1 MQCPHC
7 GISFHDEPVLH
18 ELKYPKVTDFYSNK
32 KSRIEYQRC
41 PNCKNLII
49 FFITWHDVESWIDEL
64 DEMGYY
70 EEIDYKSLI
79 YPKSSSRPS
88 RPDEVP
94 EEYAADYKEA
104 YEVIDIS
111 PKASAALSRR
121 CLQLILRDKAGV
133 KHGDLSNEIQEVLD
147 QGTLP
152 PYLSQHLDAVRI
164 IGNFAA
170 HPNKCKTT
178 GEITSVEPGEAQ
190 WCLDILE
197 GLFNFYFVQPAIM
210 QNKSDNLNK
219 KLQKFEKPPMKSPK
233 T

>member
-1 MQCPHC
+1 MKCPHC
-7 GISFHDEPVLH
+7 EVSFHDDPVLH
-18 ELKYPKVTDFYSNK
+18 ELEYPKVKDFYSNK
-32 KSRIEYQRC
+32 KWRIEYQRC
-41 PNCKNLII
+41 PNCKKLVISLINYHYCQ
-49 FFITWHDVESWIDEL
+49 FFNDAADVMDE
-64 DEMGYY
+64 Y
-70 EEIDYKSLI
+70 EEIDSNLLI
-79 YPKSSSRPS
+79 YPKSSSQPS
-88 RPDEVP
+88 CPDEVP
-94 EEYAADYKEA
+94 KEYAADYREA
-104 YEVIDIS
+104 CEVVDIS

-133 KHGDLSNEIQEVLD
+133 KHGDLSKEIQEVLD

-152 PYLSQHLDAVRI
+152 PYLSQHLDAVRN

-210 QNKSDNLNK
+210 QNKSDDLNK
-219 KLQKFEKPPMKSPK
+219 KLQKFEKPPMKSP
-233 T
+233 